1 MIDSYGRD
9 ITYLR
14 LSVTEL
20 CNLRCRYCMPGD
32 GICKKSHAEMLT
44 EEEYIAVVKAAA
56 SLGISKVRITGGEP
70 LVKKNI
76 VSICEH
82 IASVKGI
89 EEICLTTN
97 GILLPQYA
105 KALRDAGVSRLNIS
119 LDTLIPDKY
128 AYITRTG
135 TLNDAFNGLYA
146 ALDAGYEKIKINTV
160 LIGGFNDTEI
170 EALANLTMQ
179 YPVDVRFI
187 ELMPMYDSGDFD
199 ENSLISCSKVLEVLS
214 NLQPVSSAD
223 GVAQLSDVQVWMT
236 VPEGETVTLRYR
248 PAPGGGWRDIV
259 YDGTGKPMCI
269 ALDNVLSYEGIYLR
283 YGINAMLHR
292 IHGLAGNLFMIPN
305 TRNLLRMDDDDA
317 YLQNGPL
324 SWPWLQCEYL
334 HYDVPAA
341 KWSYDSDDTE
351 TATWNSDGTI
361 KMVRRQEVGVLP
373 MPMRDDEDKR
383 AVKGGLKTAN
393 GEWAVGLVE
402 TITVNLGSRNAKLTV
417 RYEIN

>member
-1 MIDSYGRD
+1 MIDNFGRN

-20 CNLRCRYCMPGD
+20 CNLRCRYCMPAD
-32 GICKKSHAEMLT
+32 GVCKKSHAEMLT

-82 IASVKGI
+82 TASVKGI
-89 EEICLTTN
+89 EEVCLTTN

-105 KALRDAGVSRLNIS
+105 KALRDVGVSRLNIS
-119 LDTLIPDKY
+119 LDTLMPEKY

-135 TLNDAFNGLYA
+135 TLNDALNGLYA

-214 NLQPVSSAD
+214 NLQPVSSAG
-223 GVAQLSDVQVWMT
+223 GVAQL
-236 VPEGETVTLRYR
+236 Y
-248 PAPGGGWRDIV
+248 
-259 YDGTGKPMCI
+259 
-269 ALDNVLSYEGIYLR
+269 
-283 YGINAMLHR
+283 
-292 IHGLAGNLFMIPN
+292 
-305 TRNLLRMDDDDA
+305 RMDGAQGNIGLIRPISAHFCAACNRIRVTADGKLKPCLHSDMEYSLKGLSFDDMKA
-317 YLQNGPL
+317 VMEQAIWNKPQWHG
-324 SWPWLQCEYL
+324 EM
-334 HYDVPAA
+334 
-341 KWSYDSDDTE
+341 DTIHR
-351 TATWNSDGTI
+351 S
-361 KMVRRQEVGVLP
+361 
-373 MPMRDDEDKR
+373 R
-383 AVKGGLKTAN
+383 AGRNMNEIGG
-393 GEWAVGLVE
+393 
-402 TITVNLGSRNAKLTV
+402 
-417 RYEIN
+417 